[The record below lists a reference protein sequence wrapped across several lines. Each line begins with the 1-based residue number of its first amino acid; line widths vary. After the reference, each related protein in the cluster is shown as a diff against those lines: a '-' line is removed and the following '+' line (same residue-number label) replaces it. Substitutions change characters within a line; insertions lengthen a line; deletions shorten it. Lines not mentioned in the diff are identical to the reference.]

1 MNSAAM
7 SSVPNPTAHW
17 VRPPPGIDPAGLA
30 ISCFQVLTDPAPAA

>member
-17 VRPPPGIDPAGLA
+17 VSPPPGIDPAGLV